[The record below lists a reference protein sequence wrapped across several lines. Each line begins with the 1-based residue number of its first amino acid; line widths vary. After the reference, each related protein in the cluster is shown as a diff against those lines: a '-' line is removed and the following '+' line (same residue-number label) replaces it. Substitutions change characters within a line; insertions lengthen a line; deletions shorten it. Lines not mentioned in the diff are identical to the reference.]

1 MTPSLLVGSHWD
13 PTTPFQNF
21 IASLRTTPYLTRL
34 AATSAA
40 NRYLTDLRTGTTDT
54 NGNPVNLLP
63 GLPSTFT
70 YADPSDVD
78 LTTRRSLT
86 QTLLAGAS
94 PLFLTGYWEVFYFVP
109 VQLALVLQQ
118 VGQYEAALDWLTTVY
133 DIDQPLVQSAG
144 QWSDDGRKIF
154 FGLSIERSGNPQFI
168 TIPGSLAEDS
178 NPHDVAVTRVYP
190 YTRYALLSIVS
201 IMLDLADTQF
211 CRETAESV
219 SNARELYL
227 ESIDLLDQLEQMTAP
242 VPGLGSNPQLAA
254 LQQRAQSNLGKM
266 RSNRNIAGLVLQFDL
281 FGTQGL
287 DTVAD
292 RRVSL
297 EPTQY
302 HYSTLIER
310 AKQIVALAQQA
321 ETSYLGDLANE
332 DNETYNL
339 MKAQGDLS
347 VANATVTLL
356 GDQVTEATDSIAVA
370 NDQLARANDEQTHYQ
385 DLIKAGLNEYEQQAL
400 NEQHTQLQ
408 SGVGA
413 SLMNAAQGAAAGAS
427 AGAAA
432 GPYGAVIGG
441 IIGSL
446 SGIFSGISTG
456 SAQLAQ
462 IHATEA
468 SYERRQ
474 QEWEYQLQLAKD
486 DVKTATAQVLVATDQ
501 QTVVKQQQQ
510 IATIQQ
516 TNAQDIVN
524 FLSKKF
530 TNADL
535 YDWMSWVRS
544 TGFSCSRRPRWRDS
558 RKISWPSKGSNRL
571 FR

>member
-1 MTPSLLVGSHWD
+1 
-13 PTTPFQNF
+13 
-21 IASLRTTPYLTRL
+21 
-34 AATSAA
+34 
-40 NRYLTDLRTGTTDT
+40 LRTG
-54 NGNPVNLLP
+54 
-63 GLPSTFT
+63 
-70 YADPSDVD
+70 A
-78 LTTRRSLT
+78 
-86 QTLLAGAS
+86 
-94 PLFLTGYWEVFYFVP
+94 
-109 VQLALVLQQ
+109 
-118 VGQYEAALDWLTTVY
+118 
-133 DIDQPLVQSAG
+133 
-144 QWSDDGRKIF
+144 
-154 FGLSIERSGNPQFI
+154 
-168 TIPGSLAEDS
+168 
-178 NPHDVAVTRVYP
+178 
-190 YTRYALLSIVS
+190 
-201 IMLDLADTQF
+201 
-211 CRETAESV
+211 
-219 SNARELYL
+219 
-227 ESIDLLDQLEQMTAP
+227 
-242 VPGLGSNPQLAA
+242 
-254 LQQRAQSNLGKM
+254 
-266 RSNRNIAGLVLQFDL
+266 
-281 FGTQGL
+281 
-287 DTVAD
+287 
-292 RRVSL
+292 VSL
-297 EPTQY
+297 DPTQY

-441 IIGSL
+441 IIRSL

-516 TNAQDIVN
+516 TNAQNIVN
-524 FLSKKF
+524 FLSNKF

>member
-154 FGLSIERSGNPQFI
+154 FELSIERSGNPQFI

-370 NDQLARANDEQTHYQ
+370 NDQLARANDRADTLPGSH
-385 DLIKAGLNEYEQQAL
+385 
-400 NEQHTQLQ
+400 Q
-408 SGVGA
+408 S
-413 SLMNAAQGAAAGAS
+413 
-427 AGAAA
+427 
-432 GPYGAVIGG
+432 
-441 IIGSL
+441 
-446 SGIFSGISTG
+446 
-456 SAQLAQ
+456 
-462 IHATEA
+462 
-468 SYERRQ
+468 
-474 QEWEYQLQLAKD
+474 
-486 DVKTATAQVLVATDQ
+486 
-501 QTVVKQQQQ
+501 
-510 IATIQQ
+510 
-516 TNAQDIVN
+516 
-524 FLSKKF
+524 
-530 TNADL
+530 
-535 YDWMSWVRS
+535 RS
-544 TGFSCSRRPRWRDS
+544 QRV
-558 RKISWPSKGSNRL
+558 
-571 FR
+571 